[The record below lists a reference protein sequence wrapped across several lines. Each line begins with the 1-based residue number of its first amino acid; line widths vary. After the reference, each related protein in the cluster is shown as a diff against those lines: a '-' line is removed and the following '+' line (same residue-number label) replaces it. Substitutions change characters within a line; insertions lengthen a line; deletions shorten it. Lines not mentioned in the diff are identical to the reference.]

1 MTNRLLAQ
9 LFAPHQI
16 RRVVKCKD
24 PRFIKA
30 SVRIDTSGL
39 VTICEE
45 VVISHEVLI
54 YTHEHY
60 LAEQKAT
67 HLEQDWELAIES
79 PPVVMPMRMAADGDG
94 RLTVRVVRAPDASTA
109 PRAAATIGLAA
120 IAAWGWLA
128 SRRHG
133 LTWELLRAVA
143 AWSIPVLLIVGG
155 GFWAA
160 VLVPALPGW
169 LMLGAGSTV
178 LAVWYTSRHAA
189 VADDEWT
196 DYPSTH
202 SLRDV

>member
-1 MTNRLLAQ
+1 MLRVAEPARLLDAVRWQAALNAAQ
-9 LFAPHQI
+9 E
-16 RRVVKCKD
+16 
-24 PRFIKA
+24 
-30 SVRIDTSGL
+30 RIDAAFSQALAGAGL
-39 VTICEE
+39 DADRLRIFAA
-45 VVISHEVLI
+45 SR
-54 YTHEHY
+54 
-60 LAEQKAT
+60 AAGKAT